1 MPLSRILT
9 PIPIFIY
16 DMRQD
21 DPKKCTSRKL
31 VRFHLATA
39 ITRSRFPQ
47 NAIVLNPRAAKVLL
61 SVDTSIAEKRGVLA
75 IDCSWKK
82 VQHTWPFPIR
92 RLDRRLP
99 CLVAANP
106 IHYGRVFE
114 LSSLEALAASL
125 YLFNREEQARKI
137 LSIYKWG
144 PNFLSLN
151 RPLLHEYQRATTRK
165 EILQIEET
173 TFNKQL

>member
-1 MPLSRILT
+1 MAYPEILA

-31 VRFHLATA
+31 VRFHLAIT
-39 ITRSRFPQ
+39 ITRSRIPR
-47 NAIVLNPRAAKVLL
+47 NAVVLNPRASKVLL
-61 SVDTSIAEKRGVLA
+61 SSDKAIAETRGLLA

-82 VQHTWPFPIR
+82 VQHTWPNRIR
-92 RLDRRLP
+92 GNDRRLP
-99 CLVAANP
+99 FLVAANP
-106 IHYGRVFE
+106 VHYGRVFE

-125 YLFNREEQARKI
+125 YILKHEAQARKI
-137 LSIYKWG
+137 LRIYKWG

-151 RPLLHEYQRATTRK
+151 QHLLDDYQRATTK
-165 EILQIEET
+165 KDVLVIEEN
-173 TFNKQL
+173 TFGN

>member
-1 MPLSRILT
+1 MANSEILS

-31 VRFHLATA
+31 MRFHLATSA
-39 ITRSRFPQ
+39 TRSRIPR
-47 NAIVLNPRAAKVLL
+47 NPIVLNPRSSKVLL
-61 SVDTSIAEKRGVLA
+61 SSDRTIAETVGLLA
-75 IDCSWKK
+75 IDCSWKR
-82 VQHTWPFPIR
+82 VQNTWPNRIR
-92 RLDRRLP
+92 GKDRRLP
-99 CLVAANP
+99 CLVATNP

-125 YLFNREEQARKI
+125 YILKHEAQARKI

-151 RPLLHEYQRATTRK
+151 QHLLDDYQKATTTK
-165 EILQIEET
+165 DVMIIEQS
-173 TFNKQL
+173 TF

>member
-1 MPLSRILT
+1 MAYPEILP

-31 VRFHLATA
+31 VRLHLATT
-39 ITRSRFPQ
+39 ITRSRIPR
-47 NAIVLNPRAAKVLL
+47 NAVVLNPRASKVLL
-61 SVDTSIAEKRGVLA
+61 SSDKVIAETRGLLA

-82 VQHTWPFPIR
+82 VQYTWPNRIR
-92 RLDRRLP
+92 GKNRRLP
-99 CLVAANP
+99 YLVAANP

-125 YLFNREEQARKI
+125 YILKHEAQARKI
-137 LSIYKWG
+137 LRIYKWG

-151 RPLLHEYQRATTRK
+151 QPLLDEYQLATTK
-165 EILQIEET
+165 KDVQVIEEN
-173 TFNKQL
+173 TFRS

>member
-1 MPLSRILT
+1 MPLPRILA

-39 ITRSRFPQ
+39 ITRSRLPN
-47 NAIVLNPRAAKVLL
+47 NAILLNPRATKVLL
-61 SVDTSIAEKRGVLA
+61 SVDTSIAEKGGVLA

-82 VQHTWPFPIR
+82 VEHTWPFPIR
-92 RLDRRLP
+92 KLDRRLP

-106 IHYGRVFE
+106 VHYGRVFE
-114 LSSLEALAASL
+114 LSSLEALAAAL
-125 YLFNREEQARKI
+125 YLLNREDQARKI

-144 PNFLSLN
+144 PNFLTLN
-151 RPLLHEYQRATTRK
+151 QPLLHDYQQATTRQ
-165 EILQIEET
+165 EILRIEEN

>member
-1 MPLSRILT
+1 MPLPKILP
-9 PIPIFIY
+9 PISIFIY

-21 DPKKCTSRKL
+21 DPNKCTSRKL

-39 ITRSRFPQ
+39 ITRSRFPR
-47 NAIVLNPRAAKVLL
+47 NAIILNPRAPKVLL
-61 SVDTSIAEKRGVLA
+61 SVDQSIAEKGGLLA

-82 VQHTWPFPIR
+82 VQHTWPCPIR

-106 IHYGRVFE
+106 VHYGRVFE
-114 LSSLEALAASL
+114 LSSLEALATSL
-125 YLFNREEQARKI
+125 YLLNREEQARKI

-151 RPLLHEYQRATTRK
+151 QPLLDDYKEATTRN
-165 EILQIEET
+165 EILQIEEN

>member
-1 MPLSRILT
+1 MPLPRILA
-9 PIPIFIY
+9 PIQIFVY

-39 ITRSRFPQ
+39 IKRSRFPRK
-47 NAIVLNPRAAKVLL
+47 AIVLNPQASKVLL
-61 SVDTSIAEKRGVLA
+61 TKDTLIAEKGGLLA

-82 VQHTWPFPIR
+82 VQPSWPFSIR

-114 LSSLEALAASL
+114 LSSLEALAAAL
-125 YLFNREEQARKI
+125 YILNREAQARRI

-144 PNFLSLN
+144 PNFLTLN
-151 RPLLHEYQRATTRK
+151 QPLLDEYLRATTKK
-165 EILQIEET
+165 EILQIEEN
-173 TFNKQL
+173 TFQK

>member
-1 MPLSRILT
+1 MTSPRILA

-39 ITRSRFPQ
+39 ITRSRIPRK
-47 NAIVLNPRAAKVLL
+47 AVVLNPRASKVLL
-61 SVDTSIAEKRGVLA
+61 STDKPIAETGGLLV

-82 VQHTWPFPIR
+82 VQHTWPLPKR
-92 RLDRRLP
+92 GLDRRLP
-99 CLVAANP
+99 YLVAANP
-106 IHYGRVFE
+106 IHYGHVFE

-125 YLFNREEQARKI
+125 YILKHEAQARKI

-151 RPLLHEYQRATTRK
+151 QPLLHEYQRATTKK
-165 EILQIEET
+165 EVQLIEEN
-173 TFNKQL
+173 TFNK